1 MGFSHKLRN
10 EHGLFS
16 QRPLSSS
23 LQPGATRA
31 WAPLRAPNM
40 AGIADWQKR
49 AIERLEEFRSNAKAL
64 PALAYARYAAAQPS
78 GMSSAVSSGPFAL
91 RKRKPH
97 LMHSQHRDSCIA
109 VLQVLIQRMDLQS
122 LRVLY
127 VNPKHKI
134 RRNMYVPELSRLSG
148 VCSRTVSRV
157 LGSLERSRYLMR
169 TATKQGAT
177 MLLSHSLF
185 RDLNVDVFLGRLIRK
200 LKGLEKAKSRTGKGA
215 QGNQRVRV
223 GQPALTSTPQF
234 SHREKPSEESVK
246 LREGLPTDE
255 SRAIAQAALA
265 QLRPR
270 RRPPPGS

>member
-10 EHGLFS
+10 HQRLFS
-16 QRPLSSS
+16 QRPLPS
-23 LQPGATRA
+23 LYSQ
-31 WAPLRAPNM
+31 APRGLGPLSGHPDM

-78 GMSSAVSSGPFAL
+78 GLSSAVSNAPFAL

-97 LMHSQHRDSCIA
+97 VMHSQHRDSCIA

-122 LRVLY
+122 LKVLY
-127 VNPKHKI
+127 VNPKRNI

-148 VCSRTVSRV
+148 ICPRTVSRV
-157 LGSLERSRYLMR
+157 LGSLERSRYLLR

-177 MLLSHSLF
+177 MLLSHTLF

-200 LKGLEKAKSRTGKGA
+200 LKGLEKAKSRATKGDFTR
-215 QGNQRVRV
+215 QSKRPSQK
-223 GQPALTSTPQF
+223 QPTYGPSF
-234 SHREKPSEESVK
+234 SHSEKPPDDTVK
-246 LREGLPTDE
+246 LREGLPSQE

-270 RRPPPGS
+270 RRPPPGG